1 MPVYQL
7 IDKCIFPDPELA
19 DISGLL
25 AIGGDLSSDRLLNAY
40 RNGIFP
46 WFSEGEPIMWWSPDP
61 RMVLFTEEFKRSKNL
76 KRLLKRNRFKVTI
89 DYSFADII
97 KSCSNVPRLN
107 QDGTWITNDMIE
119 AYIKLNRQGYAHS
132 VEVWENEDLV
142 GGLYGISLGRCFF
155 GESMFHKVTDASK
168 VALWHLV
175 DLLKTLGINLIDV
188 QQETDHLRSMGAK
201 TIIRKD
207 FIHLLKSLMQF
218 DDLKGNWGDYK
229 YPMQV

>member
-1 MPVYQL
+1 MPVFQL
-7 IDKCIFPDPELA
+7 IDKCIFPPPELA
-19 DISGLL
+19 HTSGLL
-25 AIGGDLSSDRLLNAY
+25 AIGGDLSSERLLNAY

-46 WFSEGEPIMWWSPDP
+46 WFSEDEPIMWWSPDP
-61 RMVLFTEEFKRSKNL
+61 RMVLYTEEFKRSKNL
-76 KRLLKRNRFKVTI
+76 KRLVNKNKFKVTV
-89 DYSFADII
+89 DNSFADVI
-97 KSCSNVPRLN
+97 KSCSNLPRLN
-107 QDGTWITNDMIE
+107 QHGTWITNDMIE
-119 AYIKLNRQGYAHS
+119 AYIKLHSQGYAHS

-175 DLLKTLGINLIDV
+175 DLLITLGINLIDV
-188 QQETDHLRSMGAK
+188 QQETNHLRSMGAK

-207 FIHLLKSLMQF
+207 FIHLLRSLMQF

-229 YPMQV
+229 YPLQV